1 MTQII
6 GHKKDGNFTKI
17 IMSPKKKLT
26 QGGSI
31 NERIGQHY
39 GALSKSHKIT
49 ADYVVGNS
57 FRAATMSIDELAD
70 AVGISNATANR
81 FARALGFD
89 GYPQFRAELV
99 SGFETM
105 LAPIEGLRTEIG
117 RASSSTEV
125 ITRSLSDDIAN
136 LEMTRR
142 EFRPDACNRAVK
154 MILEAERIYII
165 GYGASAYLGG
175 IMCHALTNYCDSVQ
189 ANIGTGG
196 AAQVSRTLYKFTERD
211 LVIAISFPR
220 YSSDV
225 ITLLGQAK
233 KRQVPILALTDRPSS
248 PVASIANVT
257 LYAQTKQ
264 QFNSEGIV
272 LCLIEAIC
280 AAVANQSE
288 SSVDIAAETTE
299 LMLPWLHHG
308 KK

>member
-1 MTQII
+1 
-6 GHKKDGNFTKI
+6 
-17 IMSPKKKLT
+17 MSPKRKMT
-26 QGGSI
+26 GGSI

-39 GALSKSHKIT
+39 SALSKSHKIT
-49 ADYVVGNS
+49 ADYVVANS

-105 LAPIEGLRTEIG
+105 LAPIEGLRSEIG
-117 RASSSTEV
+117 RASSGTEV
-125 ITRSLSDDIAN
+125 INRSLSDDIAN
-136 LEMTRR
+136 LEITRR
-142 EFRPDACNRAVK
+142 EFRPDACNRAVQ
-154 MILEAERIYII
+154 MILDAERIYII

-189 ANIGTGG
+189 ANVGTGG
-196 AAQVSRTLYKFTERD
+196 PAQVSRTLYKFTERD

-225 ITLLGQAK
+225 VTLVGQAK

-257 LYAQTKQ
+257 LYAQTKP

-280 AAVANQSE
+280 AAVANQAE

-308 KK
+308 KNKV

>member
-1 MTQII
+1 
-6 GHKKDGNFTKI
+6 
-17 IMSPKKKLT
+17 MSPKKSKT

-31 NERIGQHY
+31 NERIGHIY
-39 GALSKSHKIT
+39 SALSKSHKIT
-49 ADYVVGNS
+49 ADYVVANS

-99 SGFETM
+99 SSFETM
-105 LAPIEGLRTEIG
+105 LAPIEGLKSDINL
-117 RASSSTEV
+117 ASSAQEV
-125 ITRSLSDDIAN
+125 IHRSISDDIAN
-136 LEMTRR
+136 LEIARR
-142 EFRPDACNRAVK
+142 EFRPALYERAVK
-154 MILEAERIYII
+154 MILVAERIYII

-189 ANIGTGG
+189 TNMGTGG
-196 AAQVSRTLYKFTERD
+196 PAQVSRTLYKFTERD

-220 YSSDV
+220 YSSDIV
-225 ITLLGQAK
+225 TLMGQAQ
-233 KRQVPILALTDRPSS
+233 KRRIPMIALTDRPTS
-248 PVASIANVT
+248 PVASLADVN
-257 LYAQTKQ
+257 LYVQTKP

-280 AAVANQSE
+280 AAVAHQSE
-288 SSVDIAAETTE
+288 ASVDIAAETTE

>member
-1 MTQII
+1 
-6 GHKKDGNFTKI
+6 
-17 IMSPKKKLT
+17 MSPKKSKT
-26 QGGSI
+26 RGGSI
-31 NERIGQHY
+31 NERIGQIY
-39 GALSKSHKIT
+39 SSLSKSHKIT
-49 ADYVVGNS
+49 ADYVVGNA

-105 LAPIEGLRTEIG
+105 LAPIEELRSEIS
-117 RASSSTEV
+117 RASSSSEV

-136 LEMTRR
+136 LKITRR
-142 EFRPDACNRAVK
+142 EFRPDICDRAVT
-154 MILEAERIYII
+154 MILEAEQIYII

-175 IMCHALTNYCDSVQ
+175 IMCHALTNYCNSVQ
-189 ANIGTGG
+189 TNIGTGG
-196 AAQVSRTLYKFTERD
+196 PAQVSRTLYKFTERD
-211 LVIAISFPR
+211 LVIGISFPR

-225 ITLLGQAK
+225 ITLLNQSK
-233 KRQVPILALTDRPSS
+233 KRNVPILALTDRPSS
-248 PVASIANVT
+248 PVAAIADVT
-257 LYAQTKQ
+257 LYAQTKP